1 MNNIKYIKSNIN
13 GSFKE
18 PIDTLIPNVAGN
30 YFSSLLVNGKPSIFY
45 VGNNNLLFTRN
56 GNLECTEQW
65 TEPITIN
72 EEQVSNNYCI
82 SSYII
87 NKNPS
92 IVYNITSDD
101 LRY

>member
-56 GNLECTEQW
+56 
-65 TEPITIN
+65 